1 MDDKADEPLRT
12 KPGAARWAIRVLAPF
27 GGALAIGGV
36 ALAGS
41 LLLLNRSDAV
51 EVQAVEA
58 ALPVP
63 VIVAEASD
71 GYAVTRSFAGRV
83 VARRE
88 TALAF
93 ELSGLV
99 TEILADEG
107 DRVAAGDTVALLDTR
122 DLRLSLQRLDAERA
136 ELQARL
142 ALAVVT
148 RERQQQL
155 TRQGHASAQR
165 YDEARFEEQA
175 LTASI
180 ERVDSAV
187 AAIELDLDKS
197 ALRAP
202 FAGTVGARMM
212 DEGAVASPGA
222 PVLQLLETDHLE
234 AHVGVPAHLAG
245 AFDVASRHRL
255 LINGTPAEGVVRAVR
270 RDLNTDT
277 RTVTVVLEIDGDLS
291 APDGEIARLL
301 VEEPVPQA
309 GIWLPHTALTEGLR
323 GLWTVFVV
331 VEEADGTGWRVER
344 AEVEVLHSETDRA
357 FVRGTVAAADRVVEA
372 GIHRLVPGQRV
383 RPLAAGMAALPPA
396 AAE

>member
-1 MDDKADEPLRT
+1 MDDKADAPQRT
-12 KPGAARWAIRVLAPF
+12 KPGASRWLIRVLGPL
-27 GGALAIGGV
+27 GGTLAIAGV
-36 ALAGS
+36 AVAGS
-41 LLLLNRSDAV
+41 LLLLGRSDAV
-51 EVQAVEA
+51 EAPAAET

-71 GYAVTRSFAGRV
+71 AYTVTRSFAGRV

-107 DRVAAGDTVALLDTR
+107 DRVAAGDVVAQLDTR
-122 DLRLSLQRLDAERA
+122 DLRLSLQRLEAERA

-165 YDEARFEEQA
+165 YDEARFEELA

-180 ERVDSAV
+180 ERVDTSI

-197 ALRAP
+197 LLRAP
-202 FAGTVGARMM
+202 FGGTVGARMM
-212 DEGAVASPGA
+212 DEGGVASPGA

-234 AHVGVPAHLAG
+234 AHVGVPAHLANG
-245 AFDVASRHRL
+245 FDVANHHRL
-255 LINGTPAEGVVRAVR
+255 LINGTPAEGIVRAVR
-270 RDLNTDT
+270 RDLDTDT
-277 RTVTVVLEIDGDLS
+277 RTVTVVLEIDSGLS

-301 VEEPVPQA
+301 VEEAVPQA

-331 VEEADGTGWRVER
+331 VEEADGAGWRVER
-344 AEVEVLHSETDRA
+344 AEVEVLHSETDRV
-357 FVRGTVAAADRVVEA
+357 FVRGTLAAADRLVEA
-372 GIHRLVPGQRV
+372 GVHRLVPGQRV
-383 RPLAAGMAALPPA
+383 RPVAEGVAALPL
-396 AAE
+396 AE

>member
-1 MDDKADEPLRT
+1 MDDKADEPQRT
-12 KPGAARWAIRVLAPF
+12 KPGTSRWLVRVLAPL
-27 GGALAIGGV
+27 GGALAIGGL
-36 ALAGS
+36 ALVGS
-41 LLLLNRSDAV
+41 LLLLGRSDAV
-51 EVQAVEA
+51 EAPTAET

-63 VIVAEASD
+63 VIVAEATD
-71 GYAVTRSFAGRV
+71 AYAVTRSFAGRV

-107 DRVAAGDTVALLDTR
+107 DRVAAGDIVARLDTR
-122 DLRLSLQRLDAERA
+122 DLRLSLQRLEAERA

-180 ERVDSAV
+180 ERVDTSM

-197 ALRAP
+197 SLRAP
-202 FAGTVGARMM
+202 FGGTVGARMM

-234 AHVGVPAHLAG
+234 AHVGVPAHLANG
-245 AFDVASRHRL
+245 FDAASRHRL
-255 LINGTPAEGVVRAVR
+255 LINGTPAEGIVRAVR

-301 VEEPVPQA
+301 VEEAVPQA

-331 VEEADGTGWRVER
+331 VEEADGSGWRVER
-344 AEVEVLHSETDRA
+344 AEVEVLHSETDRV
-357 FVRGTVAAADRVVEA
+357 FVRGTLAADDRLVEA
-372 GIHRLVPGQRV
+372 GVHRLVPGQRV
-383 RPLAAGMAALPPA
+383 RPLAEGVAALPL
-396 AAE
+396 AE